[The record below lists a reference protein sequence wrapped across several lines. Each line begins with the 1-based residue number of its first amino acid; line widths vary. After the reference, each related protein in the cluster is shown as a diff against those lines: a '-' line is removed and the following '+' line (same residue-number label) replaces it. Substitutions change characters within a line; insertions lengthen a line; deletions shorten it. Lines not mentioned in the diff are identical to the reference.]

1 MYISNMI
8 IYIYMCGSWGFRLNA
23 CSSVDQGVGLREGGW
38 GVSFRR
44 GRWVEGGKEEG
55 VGNAIGNIGHV
66 EDWSDAGHTAAFQPS
81 VTLL

>member
-1 MYISNMI
+1 MY
-8 IYIYMCGSWGFRLNA
+8 GSWSFCLNA
-23 CSSVDQGVGLREGGW
+23 CSSVDQGVGLRECGW